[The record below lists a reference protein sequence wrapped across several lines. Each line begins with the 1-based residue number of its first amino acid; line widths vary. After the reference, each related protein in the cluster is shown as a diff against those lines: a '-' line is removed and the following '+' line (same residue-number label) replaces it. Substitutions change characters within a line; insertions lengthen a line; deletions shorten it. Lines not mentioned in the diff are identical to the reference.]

1 MFNTNTETNRP
12 MLDTLNGVYQMQM
25 IWTSDAVHVSKTSM
39 MSGKENTMSMT
50 FTRQQYDDWKAGQLI
65 QDAMPQLSAEEREFL
80 MTGITPAEWNEA
92 FA

>member
-12 MLDTLNGVYQMQM
+12 MLDTLNGVYTMK
-25 IWTSDAVHVSKTSM
+25 ITRTSRLTGKTSVM
-39 MSGKENTMSMT
+39 YLDITKEQLFSWV
-50 FTRQQYDDWKAGQLI
+50 DGQLI
-65 QDAMPQLSAEEREFL
+65 QDAMPQLSAEEREFM

>member
-12 MLDTLNGVYQMQM
+12 MLDTLNGVYTMK
-25 IWTSDAVHVSKTSM
+25 ITRTSRLTGKTSVM
-39 MSGKENTMSMT
+39 YLDITKE
-50 FTRQQYDDWKAGQLI
+50 QLFSLVDGELV
-65 QDAMPQLSAEEREFL
+65 QNAMPQLSAEEREFL

>member
-12 MLDTLNGVYQMQM
+12 MLDTLNGVYQMQ
-25 IWTSDAVHVSKTSM
+25 ITRTSRLTGKTSVM
-39 MSGKENTMSMT
+39 DLNLTQAELDAWVDGM
-50 FTRQQYDDWKAGQLI
+50 LI

-80 MTGITPAEWNEA
+80 MTGITPAEWDSV

>member
-1 MFNTNTETNRP
+1 
-12 MLDTLNGVYQMQM
+12 MQM
-25 IWTSDAVHVSKTSM
+25 IWTKDYDTILTRGNTVHVSKISM

-80 MTGITPAEWNEA
+80 MTGITPAEWDSV

>member
-1 MFNTNTETNRP
+1 
-12 MLDTLNGVYQMQM
+12 MQM
-25 IWTSDAVHVSKTSM
+25 IWTKNIVDVSKTSR

-50 FTRQQYDDWKAGQLI
+50 FTRQQYDDWKAGMLI